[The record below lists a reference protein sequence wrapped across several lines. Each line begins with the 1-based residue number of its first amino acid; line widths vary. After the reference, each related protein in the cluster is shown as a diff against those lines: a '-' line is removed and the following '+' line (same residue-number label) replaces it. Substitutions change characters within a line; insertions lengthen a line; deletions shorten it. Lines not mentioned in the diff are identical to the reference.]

1 MYRAI
6 VALCVGA
13 LVLNIFVGLY
23 DVDPFESDVDEFD
36 TDSDGYDDVWERE
49 MFSDLDTFGSGSD
62 HNSADDPDNDGLTN
76 QEEMVVGTNPLEE
89 DTDGDGISDGQEKG
103 DIIIP
108 ENFTVTVPEKKE
120 GDLVSF
126 GYALFGEMY
135 WYDKNTGRM

>member
-1 MYRAI
+1 MGDHVYRAI

-13 LVLNIFVGLY
+13 LFLNIFISLY

-62 HNSADDPDNDGLTN
+62 HNNEDDPDNDGLTN
-76 QEEMVVGTNPLEE
+76 KEEMMVGTNPLDA

-120 GDLVSF
+120 GIRPVRRDVLV
-126 GYALFGEMY
+126 
-135 WYDKNTGRM
+135 R